1 MPRVWKSFDTS
12 YFDKTDLN
20 KLDIYDNEIENQ
32 CPHCEEEKSYLKPVS
47 KVALLKIIKDSN
59 LDTLGSHENTEILDK
74 NKLYDLEGIAY
85 LKGLENMIES
95 YLSIRNSSPYELDI
109 TDYSK
114 LDINQKVRLL
124 ESKKMTKIISN
135 VDRKKLKEISTNNKS
150 QARKIN
156 KYDLDSIKSIM
167 TQILTEFVKEIL

>member
-1 MPRVWKSFDTS
+1 MPRVWKSFDTT
-12 YFDKTDLN
+12 YFDKTNLN
-20 KLDIYDNEIENQ
+20 RLVIFENEIENP
-32 CPHCEEEKSYLKPVS
+32 CPHCKEEKSYLNPDS
-47 KVALLKIIKDSN
+47 KVALLNTIKDSN
-59 LDTLGSHENTEILDK
+59 LDTFELYEQNEIAET
-74 NKLYDLEGIAY
+74 NNSYYLEGIAY
-85 LKGLENMIES
+85 LKGLENIIES

-114 LDINQKVRLL
+114 LDIDQKVSLL

-135 VDRKKLKEISTNNKS
+135 LDRKNLKKIYTNNKI
-150 QARKIN
+150 QTRKIN